1 MMTNH
6 ITKISQ
12 FLDWNIYIK
21 LSAVISPIAIKTTTN
36 ISGEML
42 YLFNDLLL
50 LILTF
55 DIYHLH

>member
-12 FLDWNIYIK
+12 FLDWNIYMK

-36 ISGEML
+36 ISGEL
-42 YLFNDLLL
+42 SYIYLM
-50 LILTF
+50 
-55 DIYHLH
+55 IYY